1 MIKAV
6 LIDIDDTLLDFIK
19 SAKCAI
25 KTIFSS
31 LGFEYNEQV
40 GQTFQEINE
49 ELWRKIERRELT
61 KQEMYSLRW
70 TTILKALNIN
80 YDGLEMEKLFRSTLS
95 GLAEPVDNAYDIL
108 EYLYQKYP
116 LYAATNSSYEHQHK
130 RLTKSDML
138 KYFQKVFVSE
148 KMGALKPAK
157 EFFDGCLKEM
167 GDISTDEIVII
178 GDSLTADIFGG
189 KDYGLKTIWFNP
201 NNLPKPSS
209 HIPDYTVNS
218 LLEIKQIL

>member
-25 KTIFSS
+25 KTIFP
-31 LGFEYNEQV
+31 LCGLEYTDNV
-40 GQTFQEINE
+40 GKTFQEINE
-49 ELWRKIERRELT
+49 ELWRRIERREIT

-70 TTILKALNIN
+70 KTILEALNIQ
-80 YDGLEMEKLFRSTLS
+80 YDGMEMEKLFRSTLS
-95 GLAEPVDNAYDIL
+95 GIAEPVDNAYELLD
-108 EYLYQKYP
+108 YLHERYP
-116 LYAATNSSYEHQHK
+116 LYAATNSSYEHQYK
-130 RLTKSDML
+130 RLTQSDML
-138 KYFQKVFVSE
+138 KYFKKIFVSE

-167 GDISTDEIVII
+167 GDITPNEIVII
-178 GDSLTADIFGG
+178 GDSLTADILGG
-189 KDYGLKTIWFNP
+189 KEYGLKTIWFNP
-201 NNLPKPSS
+201 NNLPEPKSLS
-209 HIPDYTVNS
+209 PDHTVNS